1 MRGGVAG
8 TAGEATGRSRARSPG
23 IPVASV
29 AAVHE
34 RSEQV
39 EAPDGSGSFAAHVTI
54 PDAGTGPGV
63 VVLHEIFGV
72 NDYITAACRR
82 LAGLGYVAL
91 APDLFWRV
99 APGLAL
105 SHDEEGLTRA
115 MENVGRFDAEAAVGD
130 AAAALERLRS
140 LPEVT
145 GGVGVL
151 GFCLGG
157 TLAYLVA
164 AAASPDGAVS
174 YYGSGVPGAL
184 DQADAIDCPLLVHF
198 GGDDP
203 YIPREQVEAAR
214 QALASRPNVSFVV
227 HEDAG
232 HAFDNSLAPMFHQPE
247 AAAAAW
253 DRTAAFLAEA
263 LPVA

>member
-1 MRGGVAG
+1 M
-8 TAGEATGRSRARSPG
+8 P
-23 IPVASV
+23 
-29 AAVHE
+29 AVHE

-39 EAPDGSGSFAAHVTI
+39 PAPDGSGSFAAHLTV
-54 PDAGTGPGV
+54 PDAGTGPGIV
-63 VVLHEIFGV
+63 VIHEIFGV
-72 NDYITAACRR
+72 NDYVTGACRR
-82 LAGLGYVAL
+82 LAELGYVAM

-105 SHDEEGLTRA
+105 AHDEEGLTRA
-115 MENVGRFDAEAAVGD
+115 MENVARFDAEAAVGD
-130 AAAALERLRS
+130 AAAALDHLRS
-140 LPEVT
+140 LPEVV

-164 AAASPDGAVS
+164 AAASPDAAVS

-184 DQADAIDCPLLVHF
+184 DQADRITCPLLLHF

-203 YIPREQVEAAR
+203 YIPRDQIEAAR
-214 QALASRPNVSFVV
+214 EALASRPGVSFVV
-227 HEDAG
+227 HEGAG

-247 AAAAAW
+247 AASAAW
-253 DRTAAFLAEA
+253 QRTADFLADA
-263 LPVA
+263 LPVGGRD